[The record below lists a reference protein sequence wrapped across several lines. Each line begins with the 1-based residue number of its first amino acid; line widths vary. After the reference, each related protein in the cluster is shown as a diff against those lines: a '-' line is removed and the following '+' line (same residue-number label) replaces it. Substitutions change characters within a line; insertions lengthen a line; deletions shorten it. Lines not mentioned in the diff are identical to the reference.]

1 MTNRTPNQDTN
12 PTPKPTPHPTADPAA
27 TPSVKTTWNSDPRPA
42 RLEERLDDGVVRCHL
57 SPRNCRIRPG
67 RYGFCRVR
75 ANRDG
80 RLVTLNYG
88 RSVHATEE
96 TIETE
101 AVFHYAPGARILS
114 MGNVGCM
121 LNCDYCHNWKTSQ
134 ARYVEDKDVHH
145 YTPEEVVD
153 IALRHGIGVISWT
166 YNDPVVWH
174 EFVLETAALAKAAG
188 IVNLYKSAFFITAEA
203 IEELLPVIDIF
214 SVSIKSL
221 DPAYYRRITKGWL
234 EPVLE
239 GTERVFRAGKH
250 VEVSTLMVTDLS
262 DDEKTAR
269 DMATFVGERLSPDV
283 PTHFVRFHPD
293 YKMTH
298 TVRTPV
304 DRLERARSTA
314 LAMGLRHVYLG
325 NVYDTPS
332 TDTRC
337 GDCGRL
343 QVTRYGLDADLV
355 GVDAKARCTGCGG
368 HSGITLLPDARPRE
382 RVRDLPPGED
392 LSVAAFDWHGDVR
405 AVHVQLRNTSAAPV
419 RAYSRRYGDATA
431 DPAWEA
437 VDLAPHESFRSIAA
451 KSTPGETGVQVAVPR
466 DCASSL
472 HQVFDRAHF
481 PTVEATEGT
490 LDGDVSPLPLFRPGT
505 RP

>member
-1 MTNRTPNQDTN
+1 MTHQNPNPSPI
-12 PTPKPTPHPTADPAA
+12 PTPIPPPAPKPA
-27 TPSVKTTWNSDPRPA
+27 WNSEDRPA
-42 RLEERLDDGVVRCHL
+42 RLEERLADGVVRCHL

-67 RYGFCRVR
+67 QHGFCRVR

-114 MGNVGCM
+114 MGNIGCM

-134 ARYVEDKDVHH
+134 ARYAEDKDVHH
-145 YTPEEVVD
+145 YTPQEVVD
-153 IALRHGIGVISWT
+153 IAVRHGIGVISWT

-174 EFVLETAALAKAAG
+174 EFVVETAALAKAAG
-188 IVNLYKSAFFITAEA
+188 IVNLYKSAFFITGEA

-269 DMATFVGERLSPDV
+269 DMAVFVGERLSPDV

-298 TVRTPV
+298 TIRTPV
-304 DRLERARSTA
+304 DRLEKARATA
-314 LAMGLRHVYLG
+314 LGMGLRHVYLG
-325 NVYDTPS
+325 NVYDTAS

-337 GDCGRL
+337 GACGLL
-343 QVTRYGLDADLV
+343 QVTRYGLNADLV
-355 GVDAKARCTGCGG
+355 GVDAAGRCTGCG
-368 HSGITLLPDARPRE
+368 SPAGITLLPDARPRD
-382 RVRDLPPGED
+382 RIRDLPPGQD
-392 LSVAAFDWHGDVR
+392 LSVAGFDWHGDVR
-405 AVHVQLRNTSAAPV
+405 ALHYQLRNTSAAPA
-419 RAYSRRYGDATA
+419 RAYARRIGDAAA
-431 DPAWEA
+431 DRSWE
-437 VDLAPHESFRSIAA
+437 VIDLAPHESFRSIAA
-451 KSTPGETGVQVAVPR
+451 KSTPGETGVQVAVDR
-466 DCASSL
+466 ACESTL

-481 PTVEATEGT
+481 PTVEATAGT
-490 LDGDVSPLPLFRPGT
+490 HNGDVSPLPLFTRDPRRSPRP
-505 RP
+505 

>member
-1 MTNRTPNQDTN
+1 VTQ
-12 PTPKPTPHPTADPAA
+12 
-27 TPSVKTTWNSDPRPA
+27 TTWNQEPHPA
-42 RLEERLDDGVVRCHL
+42 RLEERLDDDVVRCHL

-67 RYGFCRVR
+67 QHGFCMVR

-134 ARYVEDKDVHH
+134 ARYVEDKDVYH

-153 IALRHGIGVISWT
+153 IALRHDIKVISWT

-174 EFVLETAALAKAAG
+174 EFVVETAALAQAAG
-188 IVNLYKSAFFITAEA
+188 IVNLYKSAFFISGEA
-203 IEELLPVIDIF
+203 IEELIPVIDIF

-221 DPAYYRRITKGWL
+221 DPKYYRKITKGWL

-239 GTERVFRAGKH
+239 GTEQVYRAGKH

-269 DMATFVGERLSPDV
+269 DMATFVGERLDPSI

-293 YKMTH
+293 YKMTD
-298 TVRTPV
+298 TIRTPV
-304 DRLERARSTA
+304 DRLERARKVA
-314 LAMGLRHVYLG
+314 LDMGLNHVYLG
-325 NVYDTPS
+325 NVYDTGS
-332 TDTRC
+332 TNTWCRQC
-337 GDCGRL
+337 GLL
-343 QVTRYGLDADLV
+343 QVTRYGLNADLV
-355 GVDAKARCTGCGG
+355 GVDADGACVSCG
-368 HSGITLLPDARPRE
+368 TRAPLKLLPDARRRSTVQE
-382 RVRDLPPGED
+382 LPAGAGLD
-392 LSVAAFDWHGDVR
+392 VASFDWHGDVR
-405 AVHVQLRNTSAAPV
+405 ALHVQMRNESDAP
-419 RAYSRRYGDATA
+419 ATA
-431 DPAWEA
+431 YTRRHGDPAADGSWEI
-437 VDLAPHESFRSIAA
+437 VELKPRESFRYIAA
-451 KSTPGETGVQVAVPR
+451 KSTPDELGVQVAIPDR
-466 DCASSL
+466 CTSSL

-481 PTVEATEGT
+481 PTVEVAAGT
-490 LDGDVSPLPLFRPGT
+490 LNQDVSPLPLFQPGT
-505 RP
+505 RR

>member
-1 MTNRTPNQDTN
+1 MTQ
-12 PTPKPTPHPTADPAA
+12 
-27 TPSVKTTWNSDPRPA
+27 TTWNQEPHPA
-42 RLEERLDDGVVRCHL
+42 RLEERLDDDVVRCHL

-67 RYGFCRVR
+67 QHGFCMVR

-134 ARYVEDKDVHH
+134 ARYVEDKDVYH

-153 IALRHGIGVISWT
+153 IALRHDIKVISWT

-174 EFVLETAALAKAAG
+174 EFVVETAALAQAAG
-188 IVNLYKSAFFITAEA
+188 IVNLYKSAFFISGEA
-203 IEELLPVIDIF
+203 IEELIPVIDIF

-221 DPAYYRRITKGWL
+221 DPKYYRKITKGWL

-239 GTERVFRAGKH
+239 GTEQVYRAGKH

-269 DMATFVGERLSPDV
+269 DMATFVGERLDPSI

-293 YKMTH
+293 YKMTD
-298 TVRTPV
+298 TIRTPV
-304 DRLERARSTA
+304 DRLERARKVA
-314 LAMGLRHVYLG
+314 LDMGLNHVYLG
-325 NVYDTPS
+325 NVYDTES
-332 TDTRC
+332 TNTWCRQC
-337 GDCGRL
+337 GLL
-343 QVTRYGLDADLV
+343 QVTRYGLNADLV
-355 GVDAKARCTGCGG
+355 GVDADGACVSCG
-368 HSGITLLPDARPRE
+368 TRAPLKLLPDARRRSTVQE
-382 RVRDLPPGED
+382 LPAGAGLD
-392 LSVAAFDWHGDVR
+392 VASFDWHGDVR
-405 AVHVQLRNTSAAPV
+405 ALHVQMRNESDAP
-419 RAYSRRYGDATA
+419 ATA
-431 DPAWEA
+431 YTRRHGDPAADGSWEI
-437 VDLAPHESFRSIAA
+437 VELKPRESFRYIAA
-451 KSTPGETGVQVAVPR
+451 KSTPDELGVQVAIPDR
-466 DCASSL
+466 CTSSL

-481 PTVEATEGT
+481 PTVEVAAGT
-490 LDGDVSPLPLFRPGT
+490 LNQDVSPLPLFQPGT
-505 RP
+505 RR

>member
-1 MTNRTPNQDTN
+1 MTQ
-12 PTPKPTPHPTADPAA
+12 
-27 TPSVKTTWNSDPRPA
+27 TTWNQEPHPA
-42 RLEERLDDGVVRCHL
+42 RLEERLDDDVVRCHL

-67 RYGFCRVR
+67 QHGFCMVR

-134 ARYVEDKDVHH
+134 ARYVEDKDVYH

-153 IALRHGIGVISWT
+153 IAVRHGIKVISWT

-174 EFVLETAALAKAAG
+174 EFVVETAALAKAAG
-188 IVNLYKSAFFITAEA
+188 IVNLYKSAFFISGEA
-203 IEELLPVIDIF
+203 IEELIPVIDIF

-221 DPAYYRRITKGWL
+221 DPKYYRKITKGWL

-239 GTERVFRAGKH
+239 GTEQVYRAGKH

-269 DMATFVGERLSPDV
+269 EMATFVGERLDPSI

-293 YKMTH
+293 YKMTD
-298 TVRTPV
+298 TIRTPV
-304 DRLERARSTA
+304 DRLERARKVA
-314 LAMGLRHVYLG
+314 MDMGLNHVYLG
-325 NVYDTPS
+325 NVYDTES
-332 TDTRC
+332 TNTWCSQC
-337 GDCGRL
+337 GLL
-343 QVTRYGLDADLV
+343 QVTRYGLNADLV
-355 GVDAKARCTGCGG
+355 GVDADGNCASCG
-368 HSGITLLPDARPRE
+368 TRAPLKLLPDARRRGKVQELPAGG
-382 RVRDLPPGED
+382 DLD
-392 LSVAAFDWHGDVR
+392 VASFDWHGDVR
-405 AVHVQLRNTSAAPV
+405 ALHVQMRNESDTPAT
-419 RAYSRRYGDATA
+419 AYTRRYGDPAA
-431 DPAWEA
+431 DGSWEI
-437 VDLAPHESFRSIAA
+437 VELKPRESFRYIAA
-451 KSTPGETGVQVAVPR
+451 KSTPDELGVQVAIPDR
-466 DCASSL
+466 CTSSL

-481 PTVEATEGT
+481 PTVEVAAGT
-490 LDGDVSPLPLFRPGT
+490 LNQDVSPLPLFQPGT
-505 RP
+505 RR